1 MPYPSGGR
9 ADKYGN
15 TYERN
20 YIIYQ
25 ILKILRDEII
35 SIKKEPE
42 GDDEKSTDLIL
53 TGKLGCSSCT
63 NYEELKGKKWR
74 IIVKCNKVEYVIILS
89 YDVLL
94 GEYLILSAYKK

>member
-53 TGKLGCSSCT
+53 HFNDYDMFLQC
-63 NYEELKGKKWR
+63 KGR
-74 IIVKCNKVEYVIILS
+74 N
-89 YDVLL
+89 
-94 GEYLILSAYKK
+94 G